1 MFSAD
6 TYEYIGSVSKKRS
19 SKRDEK
25 LREEMV
31 REYYRYFL
39 LLNPPDIDT

>member
-1 MFSAD
+1 MFSRD
-6 TYEYIGSVSKKRS
+6 IHEYIDSISKKRL